1 LLVGHPTEVEEIDQF
16 ILASLWSGVA
26 LAKQVRVQEKKECTL
41 RRIAYMKVAEGW
53 QNQAHYGD
61 GLLVLSSA
69 LASVGRNDEAEKY
82 LRILTSYDPAY
93 GEYLKHVESE
103 GSNFA
108 DDLENSRRKDY

>member
-1 LLVGHPTEVEEIDQF
+1 MFIKVPVG
-16 ILASLWSGVA
+16 
-26 LAKQVRVQEKKECTL
+26 
-41 RRIAYMKVAEGW
+41 KVAEGIVHLERIA
-53 QNQAHYGD
+53 NMKEPEDAKTKAHYCD